1 VDSANN
7 SNNNHLEAWL
17 ALSSNLISL
26 RCLINNNSSSS
37 SKINF
42 SWAERQIKAV
52 TETMEDGLA
61 PVTTIGPLDHQGVD
75 GVIEEVQ

>member
-26 RCLINNNSSSS
+26 RCLINNNSS